1 VSVFTRLRIDSVTLA
16 CHKTIDLA
24 PHEWPVPVNGYRPAL
39 ARRGFRLAALTAA
52 VVCVLGLAAGTFVL
66 SYPGARDTAIA
77 AGVSTQLAR
86 FYPAIFD
93 GVFVVACAAA
103 LTLRGA
109 LRGYAWLAILVIAG
123 SVATADAVHAMS
135 VTVPKRPLEATV
147 AIVPWAVLLI
157 GFTLLYAMAR
167 QALPA
172 RRAAQ
177 AGQASANGKAR
188 AERRDAP
195 DEHGAST
202 AAVPLSALLAGP
214 AERTA
219 AADALAT
226 APATTAAATAVQASP
241 APSSDSEPAA
251 VLEPTSV
258 RPPERDDPSDADAG
272 TVDPSTHFS
281 RLRSSPTLPED

>member
-1 VSVFTRLRIDSVTLA
+1 
-16 CHKTIDLA
+16 
-24 PHEWPVPVNGYRPAL
+24 VNGYRPAL
-39 ARRGFRLAALTAA
+39 ARRGFRLTALTAA
-52 VVCVLGLAAGTFVL
+52 VVCVLGLAAGTFAL

-93 GVFVVACAAA
+93 AVFVVACAAA

-135 VTVPKRPLEATV
+135 VAVPKRPLEATV

-157 GFTLLYAMAR
+157 GFALLYAMAR
-167 QALPA
+167 QALPG
-172 RRAAQ
+172 RRAAPS
-177 AGQASANGKAR
+177 GQASANGEAPA
-188 AERRDAP
+188 AEGPDAP
-195 DEHGAST
+195 DALDEHGAST

-219 AADALAT
+219 APAT
-226 APATTAAATAVQASP
+226 APATAATATAVQASP
-241 APSSDSEPAA
+241 ARSSDPEPAA

-258 RPPERDDPSDADAG
+258 RRPPERDDPSDADAG

-281 RLRSSPTLPED
+281 RLRSSPTPPGD

>member
-1 VSVFTRLRIDSVTLA
+1 
-16 CHKTIDLA
+16 
-24 PHEWPVPVNGYRPAL
+24 VNGYRPAL
-39 ARRGFRLAALTAA
+39 ARRGFRLAALAA
-52 VVCVLGLAAGTFVL
+52 AILCVLGLAAGTFVL

-93 GVFVVACAAA
+93 GVLVVACAAA
-103 LTLRGA
+103 LTLRGT

-167 QALPA
+167 QALPGRRTAAPGQGLADGTAPAA
-172 RRAAQ
+172 RPGAA
-177 AGQASANGKAR
+177 
-188 AERRDAP
+188 
-195 DEHGAST
+195 DEHSAGA

-214 AERTA
+214 ADRTA
-219 AADALAT
+219 AAG
-226 APATTAAATAVQASP
+226 APATAATAAAAAVQAGP
-241 APSSDSEPAA
+241 APSSDPEQAV
-251 VLEPTSV
+251 VLEPTSLR

-272 TVDPSTHFS
+272 TVDPSAHFS
-281 RLRSSPTLPED
+281 RLRGSPTPPGD